1 MTIRRFCDACGTEIQ
16 QNYVSDR
23 LTAER
28 TFVRR
33 DVWTKRT
40 KVQVECMVTVNG
52 VTNQGDLCR
61 DCVIDTVVSADTRPT
76 NGQ

>member
-1 MTIRRFCDACGTEIQ
+1 MTTRRFCDACGTEIQ

-33 DVWTKRT
+33 DDGTKRT
-40 KVQVECMVTVNG
+40 KVRVECMVAVNG
-52 VTNQGDLCR
+52 GTNGGDLCR
-61 DCVIDTVVSADTRPT
+61 ECVIDTVMSADTRPQR
-76 NGQ
+76 G